1 MESGVVHTCNPSSQE
16 RRQEEYCEFEA
27 NLNCTVWASLAYR
40 MRTCLQKNQ
49 RMTTLNKK
57 NTLGNES
64 LKSPKFLRFVWIGT
78 KAFVFSKTEQKLEP
92 LVLPTLM

>member
-1 MESGVVHTCNPSSQE
+1 MESGVVHTCNP
-16 RRQEEYCEFEA
+16 RRQEKCCEFEA
-27 NLNCTVWASLAYR
+27 NLNYTVWASLAYR
-40 MRTCLQKNQ
+40 MRTCLQKKPKDDDFKQ
-49 RMTTLNKK
+49 K

-78 KAFVFSKTEQKLEP
+78 KAFVFSKTKQKLEP

>member
-1 MESGVVHTCNPSSQE
+1 MGKPGLQNE
-16 RRQEEYCEFEA
+16 
-27 NLNCTVWASLAYR
+27 NLSPKKPKDDGFK
-40 MRTCLQKNQ
+40 Q
-49 RMTTLNKK
+49 K

-92 LVLPTLM
+92 LILPTLM

>member
-1 MESGVVHTCNPSSQE
+1 MAIFKFSKVQRKFWNQVWYTPVIPAV
-16 RRQEEYCEFEA
+16 RRGGRRNTVEFEA

-57 NTLGNES
+57 IHWGM
-64 LKSPKFLRFVWIGT
+64 RV
-78 KAFVFSKTEQKLEP
+78 
-92 LVLPTLM
+92 